1 MEVTVLTYRSV
12 YIDRRV
18 HNPETFGTKVLN
30 TGDIYIFYYLGI
42 ILHYFRNQMGLGFT
56 TREKVDIQTN
66 YETFGTK
73 VLNTGDIYISTHLK
87 LFVLFGNNLALF

>member
-30 TGDIYIFYYLGI
+30 TGDIYIFL
-42 ILHYFRNQMGLGFT
+42 
-56 TREKVDIQTN
+56 
-66 YETFGTK
+66 
-73 VLNTGDIYISTHLK
+73 
-87 LFVLFGNNLALF
+87 LFGNNLALF